1 VALAQSAG
9 VELEA
14 ARAYH
19 LGYVFG
25 PRLNAAG
32 RLEHANYALELVT
45 TEDPIDAQA
54 MAFQLEELNHQRQLE
69 QNRIFNE
76 ADAMAA
82 EFASDPVL
90 VLAAPDWS
98 HGVVGI
104 VASKI
109 AEKWRKPTLVLQIG
123 DDHAKGS
130 GRSASGYNLIEGLRS
145 RADLFTKLGGH
156 HFAAGFTLPIEHLDE
171 LRDSLNEHYLS
182 VEADL
187 PVETQREADLIVDDA
202 GELNWELY
210 ELMEQL
216 EPFGNG
222 NPQPVFGLSKVKLVD
237 IDGVGKDKQHLK
249 MRLAAHTGQ
258 LFEAIG
264 FNLAEKY
271 PNLRSGQM
279 VNALCYLEKNTFNG
293 RSSLQLVILALQ

>member
-1 VALAQSAG
+1 
-9 VELEA
+9 
-14 ARAYH
+14 
-19 LGYVFG
+19 
-25 PRLNAAG
+25 
-32 RLEHANYALELVT
+32 LEHANYALELVT